1 MTVCRYGRVEGVVQG
16 VGFRAFVEREAR
28 AAGLSGFARNLRDGG
43 VEVLLCGD
51 EASVAAVQEKVAQ
64 GPRAARV
71 DGITWEDR
79 PNSDIEGFFTG

>member
-1 MTVCRYGRVEGVVQG
+1 MPVCRYGRVEGLVQG

-51 EASVAAVQEKVAQ
+51 ESAVAVVQERVAQ
-64 GPRAARV
+64 GPRSARADSV
-71 DGITWEDR
+71 SWEDR
-79 PNSDIEGFFTG
+79 PDSGVEGFETG